1 MLLLFSALAPPC
13 DPRHPVLLNS
23 PSMPSLKRGKR
34 GNRGWRTFLC
44 GGKRQQQ
51 RSKPSSPTQIQA
63 CNCNG
68 VASCLPNVTTV
79 IKPIVVFCCFTVLF
93 FGKTLV
99 TIIALEYVSLV
110 FGYLIDPVHKLVETL
125 SCNLSK
131 CIPDR

>member
-23 PSMPSLKRGKR
+23 PSMPSLKRGKGGIGVGELFFVEGNGNNNGTNQAAQHRYTSLQLQWR
-34 GNRGWRTFLC
+34 GTLFAKC
-44 GGKRQQQ
+44 YHSYK
-51 RSKPSSPTQIQA
+51 T
-63 CNCNG
+63 NC
-68 VASCLPNVTTV
+68 
-79 IKPIVVFCCFTVLF
+79 VFCCFTVLF
-93 FGKTLV
+93 FGQTLV